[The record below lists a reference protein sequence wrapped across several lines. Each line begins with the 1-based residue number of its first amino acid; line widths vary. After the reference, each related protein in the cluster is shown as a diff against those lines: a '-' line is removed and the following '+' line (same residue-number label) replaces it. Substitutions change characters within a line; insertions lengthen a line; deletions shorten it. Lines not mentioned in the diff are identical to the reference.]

1 MVPTSSNALVS
12 SLPPFTTGV
21 IVILAIIGIS
31 LIIIALALSG
41 LGQQVMGWVVNQ
53 WQHWRPC
60 QHLSFPRSPRK
71 RILCFLAE
79 YEFCATAAH
88 LTPTQTIRQIT
99 RYCDTKS
106 ERFIESLDEYYND
119 DWDAFKSR
127 LLDYYPLE
135 EEKPYYKVD
144 HLLKLVRKDR
154 KLSSIEKFDN
164 YIREFM
170 VIVRVLEDRKALS
183 QTDKYDYF
191 WRGVKP
197 VSFHEEIG
205 NVPRNSKLWTD
216 LTNPPPMNEATQAI
230 KLRLKRDL
238 YHVPDDD
245 GLNEALEDDKSADT
259 TDSDDNSGTDDSD
272 DETRKVKSKKHQ
284 AKLEIKQKKEEG
296 TTKPLDSKVQ
306 EPGDPMKSNID
317 DLAEKIGRLTIALGQ
332 FDPDK
337 VACRPGK
344 FNVSSIKCFMCGEQ
358 GHSLRE
364 CPETKAFIMKKV
376 LKISNEGRLIVNTSN
391 VETEHLRSF
400 ELLNQEFA
408 VFGDYEY
415 EVFPAEKKAG
425 GSQTEVKAYVELP
438 QHPVRQV
445 PPTDNPKDIEMCD
458 ATMDQPASRKHKET
472 LDNKGS
478 PVAKAKSKT
487 NPTLEDVVV
496 RSKTEHSKKRASP
509 VYRFTSELQE
519 NVDVEALYKSLM
531 EKQVTVKLGDVLGS
545 SLELCK
551 RLQTATKTQ
560 CIPIKPEIAGSHN
573 VEAIVSSL
581 ESIFGLPS
589 KDLGDLSDNLTPTE
603 PTEFK
608 PGKLPKRPLIN
619 RPPKKPLDRE
629 INVVAFESD
638 DSEDNYTSDDSG
650 LNTEDQVEQY
660 YRRQL
665 EKEHNRVFN
674 VRDLDFSF
682 HPSFLAMVMAKIQG
696 TIMGQPCTMLIDSGS
711 ELNMMVQST
720 QVKLEL
726 PMDPIPAEM
735 PFYGLHLLAQ
745 NWPKWLKIGQKL
757 AETGT

>member
-1 MVPTSSNALVS
+1 MS
-12 SLPPFTTGV
+12 TTTFARMPG
-21 IVILAIIGIS
+21 
-31 LIIIALALSG
+31 
-41 LGQQVMGWVVNQ
+41 
-53 WQHWRPC
+53 
-60 QHLSFPRSPRK
+60 PRSRDAPRFKGK
-71 RILCFLAE
+71 RILRFLAE

-127 LLDYYPLE
+127 LLDYYPSE

-170 VIVRVLEDRKALS
+170 VIARALEDRKALS

-197 VSFHEEIG
+197 VSFREEIG
-205 NVPRNSKLWTD
+205 NVLRNSKLWTD

-238 YHVPDDD
+238 YRVPDDD
-245 GLNEALEDDKSADT
+245 GSNEASEDDKSADT
-259 TDSDDNSGTDDSD
+259 TDSDDDSGTDDSD

-337 VACRPGK
+337 VARRPGK

-364 CPETKAFIMKKV
+364 CPETKAFIAKKV
-376 LKISNEGRLIVNTSN
+376 LKISNEGRLVQLDGSDLPRGDIDNGGVARILRDQIANASN

-415 EVFPAEKKAG
+415 EVFPAERKQEEVEPKRKRDTHRRARANFTERG
-425 GSQTEVKAYVELP
+425 YRNARCDHGSACESQT
-438 QHPVRQV
+438 
-445 PPTDNPKDIEMCD
+445 
-458 ATMDQPASRKHKET
+458 
-472 LDNKGS
+472 
-478 PVAKAKSKT
+478 
-487 NPTLEDVVV
+487 
-496 RSKTEHSKKRASP
+496 
-509 VYRFTSELQE
+509 
-519 NVDVEALYKSLM
+519 
-531 EKQVTVKLGDVLGS
+531 
-545 SLELCK
+545 
-551 RLQTATKTQ
+551 
-560 CIPIKPEIAGSHN
+560 
-573 VEAIVSSL
+573 
-581 ESIFGLPS
+581 
-589 KDLGDLSDNLTPTE
+589 
-603 PTEFK
+603 
-608 PGKLPKRPLIN
+608 
-619 RPPKKPLDRE
+619 
-629 INVVAFESD
+629 
-638 DSEDNYTSDDSG
+638 
-650 LNTEDQVEQY
+650 
-660 YRRQL
+660 
-665 EKEHNRVFN
+665 
-674 VRDLDFSF
+674 
-682 HPSFLAMVMAKIQG
+682 QG
-696 TIMGQPCTMLIDSGS
+696 
-711 ELNMMVQST
+711 N
-720 QVKLEL
+720 
-726 PMDPIPAEM
+726 A
-735 PFYGLHLLAQ
+735 
-745 NWPKWLKIGQKL
+745 
-757 AETGT
+757 

>member
-1 MVPTSSNALVS
+1 MS
-12 SLPPFTTGV
+12 TTT
-21 IVILAIIGIS
+21 
-31 LIIIALALSG
+31 
-41 LGQQVMGWVVNQ
+41 
-53 WQHWRPC
+53 
-60 QHLSFPRSPRK
+60 FRSHAWTTFQGR
-71 RILCFLAE
+71 
-79 YEFCATAAH
+79 
-88 LTPTQTIRQIT
+88 
-99 RYCDTKS
+99 S
-106 ERFIESLDEYYND
+106 
-119 DWDAFKSR
+119 W
-127 LLDYYPLE
+127 
-135 EEKPYYKVD
+135 
-144 HLLKLVRKDR
+144 
-154 KLSSIEKFDN
+154 
-164 YIREFM
+164 
-170 VIVRVLEDRKALS
+170 LEDRKALS

-205 NVPRNSKLWTD
+205 N
-216 LTNPPPMNEATQAI
+216 ATQAI

-376 LKISNEGRLIVNTSN
+376 LKISNEGRLVQLDGSDLPRGDIDNRGVARILALTK
-391 VETEHLRSF
+391 L

-415 EVFPAEKKAG
+415 EVFPAERK
-425 GSQTEVKAYVELP
+425 QEEVKPKAYVELP

-445 PPTDNPKDIEMCD
+445 PPTDNPKVPTILKKETRTAEPAPTLLNEDIEMCD

-581 ESIFGLPS
+581 ECTVESKDVLPISFPPEQSLGLPS

-726 PMDPIPAEM
+726 PMDLSGKDWILRGVSGHQVNLVGLCQDVPIQV
-735 PFYGLHLLAQ
+735 HL
-745 NWPKWLKIGQKL
+745 GQSSKP
-757 AETGT
+757 T